1 MATDVSALT
10 SIASDADRE
19 WRANV
24 SPENW
29 TNPVPKDKYDLVVI
43 GAGTGGLVTS
53 AIAAALGARVALI
66 ERHSMGGD
74 CLNVGCVPSK
84 ALLRAS
90 RAWVDAKAGRFGA
103 PRAQG
108 DGDFAEAMEHMRR
121 TRAKISAVDA
131 AARYRGM
138 GVDVFF
144 GQARFKTG
152 DQIAVGDAV
161 LRFRRAV
168 IATGSSP
175 AVPAIPGLRET
186 PFLTNETIFD
196 LQNRPRHL
204 LVIGGGP
211 IGCELA
217 QAFRRLGADV
227 TLLEREK
234 RILAKDDADAAE
246 VVARALAGDGVN
258 VRVSVELEFVSQTGR
273 DIAVR
278 LHGGEEVRGDSI
290 LVAGGR
296 TPNTQELDLERGE
309 IICDKKGVTIDRRL
323 RTSNPNVYA
332 VGDVAGSYQFTH
344 VADAHAR
351 MVVRNAL
358 FFGRQRIDDLVVPWC
373 TYTSPELAH
382 VGAPADQLANVNG
395 LRTIT
400 IPLEEVDR
408 ARLEGDS
415 EGFFRVHFVRN
426 KVVAATMVADRA
438 GDIIAVVAAAMSN
451 GLGLS
456 ALGKTIFPYPTEA
469 EALRKGAD
477 AARRA
482 SLTPGR
488 QRLLRK
494 FFGLFR

>member
-1 MATDVSALT
+1 MSELT
-10 SIASDADRE
+10 SIAGDSDRA

-29 TNPVPKDKYDLVVI
+29 TNPVPRDKYDLVVI

-66 ERHSMGGD
+66 ERHAMGGD

-90 RAWVDAKAGRFGA
+90 RAWADARGGRFGA
-103 PRAQG
+103 PQAQG
-108 DGDFAEAMEHMRR
+108 DGDFAEAMKHMRR
-121 TRAKISAVDA
+121 TRAKISAVDSA
-131 AARYRGM
+131 DRYRGM
-138 GVDVFF
+138 DIDLFF
-144 GQARFKTG
+144 GQAQFKSR

-175 AVPAIPGLRET
+175 AVPPIAGIHET

-196 LQNRPRHL
+196 LQTRPRHL
-204 LVIGGGP
+204 LVVGGGP

-227 TLLEREK
+227 TVLERGE
-234 RILAKDDADAAE
+234 RILAKDDADAAA
-246 VVARALAGDGVN
+246 VVARALAVDGVV
-258 VRVSVELEFVSQTGR
+258 VRTGVELELVSKRGT
-273 DIAVR
+273 DVVVR
-278 LHGGEEVRGDSI
+278 LSGGEEVRGDSI

-296 TPNTQELDLERGE
+296 TPNTQGLDLELGE
-309 IICDKKGVTIDRRL
+309 IVFDKKGVTVDQHL
-323 RTSNPNVYA
+323 RTSNHSVYA
-332 VGDVAGSYQFTH
+332 VGDVAGSFQFTH

-358 FFGRQRIDDLVVPWC
+358 FFGRQRMDSLVVPWC

-382 VGAPADQLANVNG
+382 VGMSTDQLANVKG
-395 LRTIT
+395 LRSIT
-400 IPLEEVDR
+400 VPLEQVDR
-408 ARLEGDS
+408 ATLEGDS
-415 EGFFRVHFVRN
+415 DGFCRLHLVGD
-426 KVVAATMVADRA
+426 KIVAATMVADRA
-438 GDIIAVVAAAMSN
+438 GDIIAIVAAAMTN
-451 GLGLS
+451 GLGVS
-456 ALGKTIFPYPTEA
+456 ALGKSIFPYPTEA
-469 EALRKGAD
+469 EALRRAAD
-477 AARRA
+477 AARRG

-488 QRLLRK
+488 KRLLSK

>member
-1 MATDVSALT
+1 MATDVSAFT
-10 SIASDADRE
+10 STPSDADRE

-29 TNPVPKDKYDLVVI
+29 TNPAPKDKYDLVVI

-66 ERHSMGGD
+66 ERHFMGGD

-90 RAWVDAKAGRFGA
+90 RAWADAKSGRFGA
-103 PRAQG
+103 PQARG
-108 DGDFAEAMEHMRR
+108 DGDFAAAMEHMRR
-121 TRAKISAVDA
+121 SRANISAVDSA
-131 AARYRGM
+131 ERYRRM
-138 GVDVFF
+138 GIDLFF
-144 GQARFKTG
+144 GQARFKAG
-152 DQIAVGDAV
+152 DQIAVEDAV

-175 AVPAIPGLRET
+175 AVPPIAGLSET

-196 LQNRPRHL
+196 LQTRPRHL

-217 QAFRRLGADV
+217 QAFRRLGANV
-227 TLLEREK
+227 TILERGE
-234 RILAKDDADAAE
+234 RILAKDDVDAAA
-246 VVARALAGDGVN
+246 VLARALASDGVDI
-258 VRVSVELEFVSQTGR
+258 RTGVELESVSGSGA
-273 DIAVR
+273 DVVVR
-278 LHGGEEVRGDSI
+278 LRGGEEARGDSI
-290 LVAGGR
+290 FVAGGR
-296 TPNTQELDLERGE
+296 TPNTQDLDLERGE
-309 IICDKKGVTIDRRL
+309 IHFDKKGVTIDQRL
-323 RTSNPNVYA
+323 RTSNHNVYA

-382 VGAPADQLANVNG
+382 VGTSADQLANVKG

-400 IPLEEVDR
+400 IPLDEVDR
-408 ARLEGDS
+408 ARLEGDA
-415 EGFFRVHFVRN
+415 EGFFRVHFVGN
-426 KVVAATMVADRA
+426 KIVAATMVADRA
-438 GDIIAVVAAAMSN
+438 GDIITVMGAAMSN
-451 GLGLS
+451 GLGLP

-494 FFGLFR
+494 FFRLFR

>member
-1 MATDVSALT
+1 MGERT
-10 SIASDADRE
+10 SVASDADRE
-19 WRANV
+19 WLANV

-29 TNPVPKDKYDLVVI
+29 TNPAPKDKYDLVVI

-66 ERHSMGGD
+66 ERHFMGGD

-90 RAWVDAKAGRFGA
+90 RAWADAKSGRFGA
-103 PRAQG
+103 PQAQG
-108 DGDFAEAMEHMRR
+108 DGDFAEAMENMRR
-121 TRAKISAVDA
+121 LRAGISAVDA
-131 AARYRGM
+131 AERYRQM
-138 GVDVFF
+138 GIDLFF
-144 GQARFKTG
+144 GQARFKAG
-152 DQIAVGDAV
+152 DQIAVDDAV

-175 AVPAIPGLRET
+175 AVPPIPGLSEAK
-186 PFLTNETIFD
+186 FLTNETIFD
-196 LQNRPRHL
+196 LQARPRHL
-204 LVIGGGP
+204 LVVGGGP

-217 QAFRRLGADV
+217 QAFRRLGAEV
-227 TLLEREK
+227 TLFERGN
-234 RILAKDDADAAE
+234 RVLGKDDPDAAD
-246 VVARALAGDGVN
+246 VVARALAGDGVKI
-258 VRVSVELEFVSQTGR
+258 RVDAELELVSQTGSDVEVSLR
-273 DIAVR
+273 
-278 LHGGEEVRGDSI
+278 GGEVVRGDSI

-296 TPNTQELDLERGE
+296 TPNTQDLDLDRGE
-309 IICDKKGVTIDRRL
+309 IAFDEKGVTTDERL

-332 VGDVAGSYQFTH
+332 VGDVVGSYQFTH

-358 FFGRQRIDDLVVPWC
+358 FFGRQSIDDLVVPWC
-373 TYTSPELAH
+373 TYTTPELAH
-382 VGAPADQLANVNG
+382 VGVSVDQLANVKG

-408 ARLEGDS
+408 ARLEGDT
-415 EGFFRVHFVRN
+415 EGFFRVHLVQN
-426 KVVAATMVADRA
+426 KIVAATMVADRA
-438 GDIIAVVAAAMSN
+438 GDIISVVTAAMSN

-469 EALRKGAD
+469 EAVRKAAD
-477 AARRA
+477 AARRG

-494 FFGLFR
+494 FFGLVR

>member
-1 MATDVSALT
+1 MGELT
-10 SIASDADRE
+10 STASDADRE

-29 TNPVPKDKYDLVVI
+29 TNPAPKDKYDLVVI

-66 ERHSMGGD
+66 ERHFMGGD

-84 ALLRAS
+84 ALLRAG
-90 RAWVDAKAGRFGA
+90 RAWADAKSGRFGA

-108 DGDFAEAMEHMRR
+108 EGDFAEAMEHMRR
-121 TRAKISAVDA
+121 SRANLSAVDA
-131 AARYRGM
+131 AERYRRM
-138 GVDVFF
+138 GIDLFF
-144 GQARFKTG
+144 GQARFKAG

-175 AVPAIPGLRET
+175 AVPPIPGLSET
-186 PFLTNETIFD
+186 QFLTNETIFD
-196 LQNRPRHL
+196 LQTAPRHL
-204 LVIGGGP
+204 LVVGGGA
-211 IGCELA
+211 IGCEMA

-234 RILAKDDADAAE
+234 RVLGKDDPDAAD
-246 VVARALAGDGVN
+246 VVARALTEDGVKI
-258 VRVSVELEFVSQTGR
+258 RVGVELELVSQTGSE
-273 DIAVR
+273 IAVR
-278 LHGGEEVRGDSI
+278 LRGGETVRGDSI

-296 TPNTQELDLERGE
+296 TPNTRDLDLERGE
-309 IICDKKGVTIDRRL
+309 INFDKKGVTIDQRL
-323 RTSNPNVYA
+323 RTSNHNVYA
-332 VGDVAGSYQFTH
+332 AGDVAGSYQFTH

-373 TYTSPELAH
+373 TFTSPELAH
-382 VGAPADQLANVNG
+382 VGMSVDRLANVDG

-408 ARLEGDS
+408 ARLEGDT
-415 EGFFRVHFVRN
+415 EGFYRVHFVRN
-426 KVVAATMVADRA
+426 KIVAATMVADRA
-438 GDIIAVVAAAMSN
+438 GDIISVVTTAMSN

-456 ALGKTIFPYPTEA
+456 SLGKTIFPYPTEA
-469 EALRKGAD
+469 EAVRKGAD

>member
-1 MATDVSALT
+1 MGELP
-10 SIASDADRE
+10 SIASDADRA

-66 ERHSMGGD
+66 ERHFMGGD

-90 RAWVDAKAGRFGA
+90 RAWADARGGRFGA
-103 PRAQG
+103 PQAQG
-108 DGDFAEAMEHMRR
+108 DGDFGEAMDHMRR

-138 GVDVFF
+138 GVDLFF
-144 GQARFKTG
+144 GQARFKAG

-175 AVPAIPGLRET
+175 AVPPIAGLRET

-196 LQNRPRHL
+196 LQTRPRHL
-204 LVIGGGP
+204 LVVGGGP

-217 QAFRRLGADV
+217 QAFRRLGTGV
-227 TLLEREK
+227 TILERGE
-234 RILAKDDADAAE
+234 RILAKDDADAAA
-246 VVARALAGDGVN
+246 VVARALADDGVD
-258 VRVSVELEFVSQTGR
+258 VRTRVELESVSRSGT
-273 DIAVR
+273 DVIVR
-278 LHGGEEVRGDSI
+278 LRGGEEARGDSI

-296 TPNTQELDLERGE
+296 TPNTQGLDLERGE
-309 IICDKKGVTIDRRL
+309 IIFDKKGVTVDQHL
-323 RTSNPNVYA
+323 RTSNHSVYA
-332 VGDVAGSYQFTH
+332 VGDAAGSYQFTH

-358 FFGRQRIDDLVVPWC
+358 FFGRQRIDSLVVPWC

-382 VGAPADQLANVNG
+382 VGMSADQLANVKG
-395 LRTIT
+395 LRSIT
-400 IPLEEVDR
+400 VPLQEVDR
-408 ARLEGDS
+408 AKLEGDND
-415 EGFFRVHFVRN
+415 GFCRLHLVGN
-426 KVVAATMVADRA
+426 KIVAATMVADRA
-438 GDIIAVVAAAMSN
+438 GDIIAIVAAAMAN
-451 GLGLS
+451 GLGVS

-469 EALRKGAD
+469 EALRRGAD
-477 AARRA
+477 AARRG

-494 FFGLFR
+494 VFELLR